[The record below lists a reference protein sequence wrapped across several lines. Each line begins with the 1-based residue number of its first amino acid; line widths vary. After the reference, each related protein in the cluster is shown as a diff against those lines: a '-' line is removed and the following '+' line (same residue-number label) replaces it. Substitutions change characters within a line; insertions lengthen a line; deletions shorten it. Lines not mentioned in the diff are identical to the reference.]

1 MSEWAWS
8 HLFSVSWR
16 ILPLIQQNI
25 LIPKVMKKEYYV
37 HLDKPLDDIPEENCN
52 EWERLD
58 ISSVPYFGNLL
69 SQVSWWILEPSK
81 PILPSG
87 RKLKVLFP
95 MAIKGPMI
103 QPKSWLFLNNL
114 IMTWFLIFQETGWRL
129 TAKLDNL

>member
-25 LIPKVMKKEYYV
+25 LIPKVMKKEYYE

-52 EWERLD
+52 KWKRHD
-58 ISSVPYFGNLL
+58 ICFVPYFGNLL

-87 RKLKVLFP
+87 RKPKVLFP